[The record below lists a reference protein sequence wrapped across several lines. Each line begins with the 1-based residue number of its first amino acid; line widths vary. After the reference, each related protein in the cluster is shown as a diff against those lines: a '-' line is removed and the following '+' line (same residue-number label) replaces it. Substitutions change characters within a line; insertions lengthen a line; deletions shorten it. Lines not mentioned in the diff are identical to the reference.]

1 VRLPDLLLPKH
12 LQHRISAITLNIVTM
27 TVVIALTIA
36 MKTLAM
42 AEMMELR
49 PRPIAEKI
57 EPMMTVLLLWE

>member
-1 VRLPDLLLPKH
+1 MTWKSLVIAKIIIYREL
-12 LQHRISAITLNIVTM
+12 

-57 EPMMTVLLLWE
+57 EP